1 MVSGTGAR
9 EPEHQ
14 KTDNGQQDED
24 EQRHPLAHRLQRA
37 HAGRLASRARA
48 GRHDLMAIGVLAG
61 LLANILFELLWWLGP
76 VVALPIS
83 AVAARAGISGCQGCG
98 CD

>member
-1 MVSGTGAR
+1 
-9 EPEHQ
+9 
-14 KTDNGQQDED
+14 
-24 EQRHPLAHRLQRA
+24 
-37 HAGRLASRARA
+37 
-48 GRHDLMAIGVLAG
+48 MAIGVLAG

-98 CD
+98 CDGCC